1 MKKISYMRREKIK
14 IFEEK
19 YKYLYTYSIDGIR
32 GEVILQKAYVNII
45 NSKIYPKEFEANLNP
60 CLIKGDRVH
69 TILTYQLGYL
79 SAVDLDKYKIMYD
92 RNGENHYDMIKRDDA
107 KNLENYNYI
116 KNQILK
122 Y

>member
-1 MKKISYMRREKIK
+1 MNYYNDCVDNK
-14 IFEEK
+14 
-19 YKYLYTYSIDGIR
+19 
-32 GEVILQKAYVNII
+32 VH
-45 NSKIYPKEFEANLNP
+45 PKEFEANLNP